1 MERRWP
7 TRVLVTFML
16 SVLGGFAV
24 AAPASA
30 VAGLANCGTVSGGPW
45 SEPGTTKTGKTYKV
59 STYKYS
65 CSSAKKLVPGIT
77 AQTIKR
83 KQGQRD
89 FAPHPPKGM
98 TCPANPD
105 NNDHAYSGHC
115 SKGTSS
121 FQWEP
126 AGG

>member
-1 MERRWP
+1 MEPRWP
-7 TRVLVTFML
+7 TRALVEFML

-24 AAPASA
+24 AVPASA
-30 VAGLANCGTVSGGPW
+30 ITGLTNCGTVRGATW
-45 SEPGTTKTGKTYKV
+45 AEPGTTKTGKTYKV

-65 CSSAKKLVPGIT
+65 CSSAKKLVPGLT
-77 AQTIKR
+77 AQTINR

-98 TCPANPD
+98 TCPANRD
-105 NNDHAYSGHC
+105 NNNHAYSGHC
-115 SKGTSS
+115 SKGTSL
-121 FQWEP
+121 FEWKP